1 MAMSAVSFSD
11 VSLMAIVPERE
22 CRMPTLIG
30 PLSSVAGAAAATGAA
45 GAALAGAAVA
55 GAGAGG
61 ESPLLQAK
69 NAPARPLSI
78 ANVKRFC
85 MGLPLLPLVVI
96 ASAER
101 DSRGPHG
108 RSDYPSGCFQ

>member
-45 GAALAGAAVA
+45 GAALAGAAAA
-55 GAGAGG
+55 GVGAGG
-61 ESPLLQAK
+61 ASPLLQAK
-69 NAPARPLSI
+69 NAPARPLKIGRHTSELQSRRDL
-78 ANVKRFC
+78 VCR
-85 MGLPLLPLVVI
+85 LLL
-96 ASAER
+96 EKK
-101 DSRGPHG
+101 
-108 RSDYPSGCFQ
+108 